1 MYHKKMDCT
10 HETSIKSKIMSTFK
24 KREITIIT
32 ANVKPG
38 KSRKSPYLRNY
49 KQMHSFIMTN
59 KKENF

>member
-10 HETSIKSKIMSTFK
+10 QETSVKSKTMSTFK
-24 KREITIIT
+24 KGKLMM
-32 ANVKPG
+32 ANVSPG

-49 KQMHSFIMTN
+49 KQMHSFITKN